1 MRTGA
6 STHYADAFDKQIKTE
21 ATLFRVKDSETDT
34 SYDTVAYISIGQA
47 YGLISLSSARGFSY
61 TDYETY
67 HRQKN
72 AYETA
77 LAQYNSDVASYNAD
91 FDAYGSLLKSCGGY
105 VTAGKCQGLMQWYD
119 DLERQRA
126 QLDSRLAQ
134 LEAQKAT
141 LCNHTEV
148 G

>member
-61 TDYETY
+61 TDYKTY

-77 LAQYNSDVASYNAD
+77 LAQYNSDVASAMIGAMIGRRKVRWD
-91 FDAYGSLLKSCGGY
+91 VARRI
-105 VTAGKCQGLMQWYD
+105 VTTWILTFPACFALGWI
-119 DLERQRA
+119 LE
-126 QLDSRLAQ
+126 
-134 LEAQKAT
+134 KA
-141 LCNHTEV
+141 LGHFL
-148 G
+148 